1 MLSVMVVAMAVP
13 AVALAGAGRQ
23 RQRRSLFNVENVA
36 AVNRIVTT
44 TSSGELTSPLP
55 SPFPPRSGYDQ
66 VQMQI
71 GFKFVF

>member
-1 MLSVMVVAMAVP
+1 MAVP
-13 AVALAGAGRQ
+13 ARRIGTGAGRQ
-23 RQRRSLFNVENVA
+23 WQRRSLFNVESVA

-55 SPFPPRSGYDQ
+55 SPFPPRNGYDQ
-66 VQMQI
+66 GQMQI